1 MNQSK
6 IFNVKQAAKFLGK
19 SPMTI
24 RRLIQDGI
32 LSARLGSKREGYKI
46 TEDALIDYANSI
58 KNKVGSFWTDDYVI
72 SGATIT
78 GVASILSNKSTVAT
92 ITNALIGGVIG
103 GILGNIIEGNSS
115 QLTEHRS
122 SNDYSDSNVLNDPN
136 VLQQIIFRLN
146 EEVEYYDFLINNQE
160 DIVKQYSEDPEDAE
174 QLRQQKAALFKL
186 KDEQFRLKKEI
197 LDLKVRKAICE
208 SSQNKNN
215 TNER

>member
-1 MNQSK
+1 
-6 IFNVKQAAKFLGK
+6 
-19 SPMTI
+19 MTI
-24 RRLIQDGI
+24 RRLIQDEI
-32 LSARLGSKREGYKI
+32 LPARLGSKREGYQI
-46 TEDALIDYANSI
+46 TESALIEYAKSI

-72 SGATIT
+72 GGAAIA

-115 QLTEHRS
+115 ELTRYHS
-122 SNDYSDSNVLNDPN
+122 FNDCSDSNELNDPN

-160 DIVKQYSEDPEDAE
+160 DIIRQCSNDVE
-174 QLRQQKAALFKL
+174 QVHQQKAALFKL

-197 LDLKVRKAICE
+197 RDLEVRKAICE
-208 SSQNKNN
+208 SAQNKNIVVD
-215 TNER
+215 R

>member
-1 MNQSK
+1 
-6 IFNVKQAAKFLGK
+6 
-19 SPMTI
+19 MTI

-32 LSARLGSKREGYKI
+32 LPARLGSKREGYQI
-46 TEDALIDYANSI
+46 TESALIEYAKSI

-72 SGATIT
+72 GGAAIA

-115 QLTEHRS
+115 ELTKYHS
-122 SNDYSDSNVLNDPN
+122 FNDCSDSNELNDPN

-160 DIVKQYSEDPEDAE
+160 DIVEQYSEDPEDAE

-197 LDLKVRKAICE
+197 RDLEVRKAICE
-208 SSQNKNN
+208 SAQNKNIVVD
-215 TNER
+215 R